1 MEPSVTHA
9 AADIILANEPRAYRE
24 VIAGTLRA
32 LHPGLAI
39 AVLEPAELLPRLRR
53 ARPAL
58 VIHSEVAPT
67 AEIGAPALVQLYPD
81 GAGHAVVD
89 LVGQRTIVAD
99 FALDDLLALIGR
111 LLPSISR
118 GIGLDQDGT
127 EPSPSAVPA

>member
-1 MEPSVTHA
+1 MEQRAGHTDP
-9 AADIILANEPRAYRE
+9 DIILANEPRAYRE

-32 LHPGLAI
+32 LHPRLAI

-58 VIHSEVAPT
+58 VIHSEVDPGL
-67 AEIGAPALVQLYPD
+67 EIGAPAVLLYPG

-89 LVGQRTIVAD
+89 LAGQSTTVPD

-111 LLPSISR
+111 LFPP
-118 GIGLDQDGT
+118 GPGA
-127 EPSPSAVPA
+127 SARATIA